1 MAANLATELNVLLT
15 AYAGCWTAR
24 TPTKLRGLWHA
35 AEANPYYVA
44 EEIPKPLMSWAEIE
58 PYWRDAEK
66 ILKRFSVRTWDL
78 HCKLIAADLAAMQ
91 FMMHWNAV
99 LAGLDPSPIGLD
111 VKVFA
116 LAQQTP
122 EGWRFRHSYIES
134 PLGALPYI
142 KSIYRGNVDQDFLTP

>member
-1 MAANLATELNVLLT
+1 MAANLAHELGVLIT
-15 AYAGCWTAR
+15 AYEACWTAR
-24 TPTKLRGLWHA
+24 SPTRLRGLWHA
-35 AEANPYYVA
+35 EETNPYYVA
-44 EEIPKPLMSWAEIE
+44 EEMPKAMMRWDQIE
-58 PYWRDAEK
+58 PYWREAEK
-66 ILKRFSVRTWDL
+66 ILKRFSIRTRDL
-78 HCKLIAADLAAMQ
+78 HCKIVAPDLAAMQ

-116 LAQQTP
+116 MAQKTP

-142 KSIYRGNVDQDFLTP
+142 KSIYRTNVDADFLA